1 MNSWM
6 QRLAQHYEQ
15 TRRDHPDRNLIILFD
30 IDGTILDM
38 RHMVRY
44 VLQEFDR
51 EHGSEHFRQL
61 RIEDIDFHENHI
73 EPLLQR
79 LHLAP
84 KHQERVLNWYEQN
97 RYSAAAVLESHR
109 PFRGVLEVI
118 RWFQMQPRTFV
129 GLNSGR
135 PERRRI
141 ETLHSLNQLGWEY
154 RVQFPDELVHLNP
167 RDWGQAVQESKC
179 QGIQGFRERGYHVF
193 AFVDN
198 EPDNLEAVA
207 RINDDSGILLL
218 HADTIFE
225 SQRSQVPAEAASGNN
240 YDLTE
245 LVCQKALPQHVQFVW
260 HGVNDEANLRQF
272 LGSNIHWAE
281 FDVRR
286 DPVTRRLVLR
296 EDPFEQRPADLY
308 EEILELEDVLAQFEE
323 KGVGVKLDLKE
334 ADEMID
340 SVLEALDDHHFSD
353 FQIWFNGN
361 IERLQE
367 EGFRKLAE
375 RHPDAIIQCPIDFLV
390 PLIQSAPKNAQ
401 SVLTMLRD
409 WGINRFS
416 VSWRTPGKRQVF
428 DQLEEWGYGINVHDV
443 PDLESFLQAVLLMP
457 RSITSD
463 FNFPKWHYFGRGPG
477 AGDSRHS
484 YVEG

>member
-6 QRLAQHYEQ
+6 QRLSQHYEQ
-15 TRRDHPDRNLIILFD
+15 TRRENPDRNLIILFD

-38 RHMVRY
+38 RHMVRH
-44 VLQEFDR
+44 VLQDFDR
-51 EHGSEHFRQL
+51 EHETGFFRKL
-61 RIEDIDFHENHI
+61 RVEDVDFHENHI

-79 LHLAP
+79 LRLAP
-84 KHQERVLNWYEQN
+84 KHQERVLSWYEQN
-97 RYSAAAVLESHR
+97 RWNAAAVLESHR

-135 PERRRI
+135 PERRRM
-141 ETLHSLNQLGWEY
+141 ETLRSLNQLGWEY
-154 RVQFPDELVHLNP
+154 RVQFSDEFLHLNP
-167 RDWGQAVQESKC
+167 KDWGQEVSDSKC
-179 QGIQGFRERGYHVF
+179 QGIERFRDQGYHVF

-207 RINDDSGILLL
+207 RDNEDSTILLL

-225 SQRSQVPAEAASGNN
+225 SQRSQVPADAACGSH
-240 YDLTE
+240 YDLTD
-245 LVCQKALPQHVQFVW
+245 LVRQNALPQHIQFVW

-296 EDPFEQRPADLY
+296 EDSFEQRPLNRD
-308 EEILELEDVLAQFEE
+308 EEVLELEDVLAQFDE
-323 KGVGVKLDLKE
+323 KGIGVKLDLKE
-334 ADEMID
+334 GGEAID
-340 SVLEALDDHHFSD
+340 SVLEALEDHHFSD

-367 EGFRKLAE
+367 DGFRRLAE
-375 RHPDAIIQCPIDFLV
+375 RHPEAIVQCPIDFLV
-390 PLIQSAPKNAQ
+390 PLIQSAPQNART
-401 SVLTMLRD
+401 VLLMLRD

-428 DQLEEWGYGINVHDV
+428 DRLEEWGYSINVHDV
-443 PDLESFLQAVLLMP
+443 PDLECFLQAVLLMP

-463 FNFPKWHYFGRGPG
+463 FNFPKWHYFGRGSG

-484 YVEG
+484 YTEL